1 MVILLGKIRIVRADL
16 QLCHWLSRVCILRIN
31 HRSVAHDRQKKG
43 LFLSMPGVA
52 TPCLLRRRDF
62 GATPVVERIGIVNLY
77 YGAIDLFILRAVNEF
92 YLSWPKADVR
102 KENRLVVCSDEELN
116 FGSGVFRAFRI
127 VIICADFMPGS
138 ETVVWNKHILF
149 CGIRVYDTVFPRC
162 NQERDLT
169 GLLSTPGNRG
179 CDRICRDRRA
189 KYQLVH
195 MHVGIFGWVE
205 RKRQFPQMVPQSV
218 LIELLGKN
226 SLYWDG
232 RFRYVY
238 QMPCSAAGAG

>member
-1 MVILLGKIRIVRADL
+1 
-16 QLCHWLSRVCILRIN
+16 
-31 HRSVAHDRQKKG
+31 
-43 LFLSMPGVA
+43 MPISSFVTGCPEYVYFGSIIA
-52 TPCLLRRRDF
+52 VLPTTDKRRDCFCPCPESPRHVSSVGGNF
-62 GATPVVERIGIVNLY
+62 GATPVIKQIGIVNLY
-77 YGAIDLFILRAVNEF
+77 YGVIDLFILRAVNEF
-92 YLSWPKADVR
+92 YLSWPKVDVR

-116 FGSGVFRAFRI
+116 FDSGVFRVFRI

-169 GLLSTPGNRG
+169 GLLSTLGNRG

-226 SLYWDG
+226 SLY
-232 RFRYVY
+232 
-238 QMPCSAAGAG
+238 